1 MLMIVAAVT
10 LRSQLWRLDEAS
22 SGEAAAA

>member
-1 MLMIVAAVT
+1 VIVTAVA
-10 LRSQLWRLDEAS
+10 LRSQLWRLGEAS